1 MKRAIIVVAILALLS
16 LSLVSCRNYNADDGM
31 YGYYNNRTT
40 DREYNGK
47 RNVTEDTRNRIKNS
61 YNKAK
66 DNVKNTIDTAK
77 DNVKNT
83 FDNATEYIGNAMGVR

>member
-1 MKRAIIVVAILALLS
+1 MKKLCVVAAIIALLTF
-16 LSLVSCRNYNADDGM
+16 SLVSCRNYNADDGM

-40 DREYNGK
+40 DREYNERTNNARTG
-47 RNVTEDTRNRIKNS
+47 NVPENAKNRIKNS

-66 DNVKNTIDTAK
+66 ENVKD
-77 DNVKNT
+77 T